1 MIIDVTN
8 PENWYLGRF
17 CESKFFDEKDL
28 TEIRSWIDT
37 QEWVDGIKSLEWN
50 SIGDPHSLKM
60 NQKTK
65 EKIPQSLFWP
75 FVDKNTTFTN
85 FTNPKESKQPMCTK
99 TSVGGYYKPHFDNV
113 CLGHYSTTIFINEP
127 DEYEGGE
134 LVLWLDGKEVFFKP
148 KAGMGI
154 TYETGIGHRV
164 NTVTKGERLAFVFWS
179 HCSWSNLEEFKKW
192 RYYKFMN
199 NYVHEDPVCDDLKEY
214 FSHPYPN
221 LRLKK
226 DNIARGTL

>member
-1 MIIDVTN
+1 MIIDPTN

-17 CESKFFDEKDL
+17 CESKFFDENEL
-28 TEIRSWIDT
+28 TKIKSWIDT
-37 QEWVDGIKSLEWN
+37 QEWVDGIESLEWH
-50 SIGDPHSLKM
+50 SSGDPHSLKM

-65 EKIPQSLFWP
+65 EKIPPSLFWT
-75 FVDKNTTFTN
+75 FVHRNKTFSN
-85 FTNPKESKQPMCTK
+85 FTNPKESWQPMCTK
-99 TSVGGYYKPHFDNV
+99 TPVSGYYKPHFDDTG
-113 CLGHYSTTIFINEP
+113 LGHYSTTIFISDP

-148 KAGMGI
+148 KSGMGI

-164 NTVTKGERLAFVFWS
+164 NTVTKGERIAFVFWT
-179 HCSWSNLEEFKKW
+179 HCSWNNLEKFKKW
-192 RYYKFMN
+192 RYYKFMS
-199 NYVHEDPVCDDLKEY
+199 NYKYSEPVCDDLNEY

-226 DNIARGTL
+226 DNLARWKL